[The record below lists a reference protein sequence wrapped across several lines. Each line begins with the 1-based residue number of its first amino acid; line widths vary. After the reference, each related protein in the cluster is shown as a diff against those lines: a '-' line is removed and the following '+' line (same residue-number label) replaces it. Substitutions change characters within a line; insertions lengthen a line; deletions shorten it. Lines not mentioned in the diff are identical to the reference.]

1 MTSSTDISLGLK
13 YDSLALHGVQTD
25 LLPPETKS
33 TDATPPRA
41 TNPKAFRFFDL
52 PRELRIQVY
61 ENLYQGYNILP
72 GSDVQLPEIYNN
84 TARNLKEWKCGR
96 VKYASRL
103 QLVDHQF
110 RDEYLKVWAERHV
123 HNAKINLNF
132 WSHVRRAEPRD
143 LAPPNQGR
151 RTGKQLL
158 SVSRIAEAVWLRLR
172 DCLQTIETRFGVAN
186 RVRHV
191 KLHDSVVYDT
201 TCPDELREPLSLLRA
216 LPLPS
221 MVAQLQRLDAT
232 LAHSSLSVELTIL
245 TTHPLKT
252 FWGTLDY
259 RRARRRVVMRQ
270 AHRFGDGGVT
280 SRFEQ
285 EWICDGD
292 VMEQWLER
300 TEEEEEEEEEEDG
313 EPAIREWVVV
323 KA

>member
-1 MTSSTDISLGLK
+1 MT
-13 YDSLALHGVQTD
+13 TD
-25 LLPPETKS
+25 LLLPKTRT
-33 TDATPPRA
+33 TDATPPRTA
-41 TNPKAFRFFDL
+41 KPKAFRFFEL

-61 ENLYQGYNILP
+61 ENLYQGCNSLP
-72 GSDVQLPEIYNN
+72 GSDEQLSEIYNN
-84 TARNLKEWKCGR
+84 TARHLKEWKRGR

-103 QLVDHQF
+103 QLITHRF

-123 HNAKINLNF
+123 HNAELDLNF

-151 RTGKQLL
+151 RSGKQLL
-158 SVSRIAEAVWLRLR
+158 NVSRIAEAVWLRLR

-191 KLHDSVVYDT
+191 KLHGSVAHDK

-221 MVAQLQRLDAT
+221 MVARLQRLDAT
-232 LAHSSLSVELTIL
+232 LAHSGLTVELMIL
-245 TTHPLKT
+245 TTHPLET

-259 RRARRRVVMRQ
+259 WRVRRRVVMRQ
-270 AHRFGDGGVT
+270 AHGLERRGATLRV
-280 SRFEQ
+280 EQ

-292 VMEQWLER
+292 VIEQWLER
-300 TEEEEEEEEEEDG
+300 TGEEDEDG
-313 EPAIREWVVV
+313 DPAISEWVAI
-323 KA
+323 KAEFGSLEGADDDTS